1 MLTLYDITFQRLYF
15 SSIDSLTLEA
25 DFEAVDGKIIPRDT
39 YLMSWRQH
47 RTMVSQPMT
56 AVVEDYSSLDP
67 IEFWISRI
75 KIRK

>member
-15 SSIDSLTLEA
+15 SSIDSLTLKA

-47 RTMVSQPMT
+47 RTMVSQPMA
-56 AVVEDYSSLDP
+56 AVVKEVDSSTPRL
-67 IEFWISRI
+67 IQ
-75 KIRK
+75 